1 MKHELGQVEHKIKFK
16 IEKVKKELGSEM
28 KTLHDK
34 LKNIEDNIGE
44 KIQKEMHDMEEGLEH
59 MFG

>member
-1 MKHELGQVEHKIKFK
+1 M
-16 IEKVKKELGSEM
+16 EKKLGSEM

-34 LKNIEDNIGE
+34 LKKIEDNIGE
-44 KIQKEMHDMEEGLEH
+44 KIQKEMHDMEEELEH